1 MSRHFDAV
9 APAYDDS
16 LPAHVRAHYRDR
28 RLRAVGA
35 LLATGSI
42 LDVGCGTGELA
53 EALAARGY
61 AMTGLDDSL
70 GMLRVAAGR
79 GARRLVHG
87 SSVSLPFR
95 SASFDLAMTV
105 ATLHHVAEAS
115 DVRALLIEMVRV
127 ARGGRVL
134 VWDHNPLNPYW
145 PHLMRRLPQDQ
156 DGYRLVPLGEIVD
169 GLRAAGAR
177 RIEVVR
183 TGWIPEFAPPLL
195 LPLLRAMEAVLER
208 MPGVRALGAHNV
220 VVASRDDV
228 ER

>member
-1 MSRHFDAV
+1 MTGHFDAV

-16 LPAHVRAHYRDR
+16 LPAHVRAHYRAR
-28 RLRAVGA
+28 RLRTVGT
-35 LLATGSI
+35 LLTSGSI

-53 EALAARGY
+53 HALAARGY

-70 GMLRVAAGR
+70 GMLRLAAGR
-79 GARRLVHG
+79 GVRRLVHG

-95 SASFDLAMTV
+95 SGSFDLAMTV
-105 ATLHHVAEAS
+105 ATLHHVAEAAG
-115 DVRALLIEMVRV
+115 VRALLIEMVRV

-156 DGYRLVPLGEIVD
+156 DGYRLVPLDEIVE
-169 GLRAAGAR
+169 GLRAAGAH

-183 TGWIPEFAPPLL
+183 TGWIPEFAPRML
-195 LPLLRAMEAVLER
+195 LPFFRGLEAVLER
-208 MPGVRALGAHNV
+208 MPVVRALGAHNV